1 MSKQDEQRLLVK
13 IATLYYSE
21 NKKQS
26 EIASLLHLSQSF
38 VSRALTRCQKEGL
51 VKITVVQPTNIFVD
65 LEKAIEERF
74 GIRQAIVVDVG
85 ENASYSQV
93 KHAIGSAAAHY
104 VETRLRPEDLVGI
117 SSWSST
123 IRCMV
128 DEMHPQNI
136 RAAGVIQLLG
146 GVGPNGNVQATIL
159 TQQLAAHLGCPAWLL
174 PSQSIEHSVE
184 ERSRLV
190 NSPDVA
196 AVVAKFA
203 EVDVAAVAALPDILV
218 TALKDHTLLQVLQKG
233 QVALLMLLLDLADAV
248 KQESQLL
255 KALLAGGFGHLLIH
269 LGPLFVLTR
278 RRSLQVG
285 SGIADAAQL
294 LEPQLGMLLLIAG
307 GLLKDGRD
315 LLEALF
321 LGLAGKISILIAGHA
336 LSRKRLPQIGLRLAS
351 LQLHNAQPSFLN

>member
-13 IATLYYSE
+13 VATLYYSE

-51 VKITVVQPTNIFVD
+51 VKITVVQPTNIFVH
-65 LEKAIEERF
+65 LEKALEQQY

-85 ENASYSQV
+85 EDPSNAQI

-104 VETRLRPEDLVGI
+104 METRIRPEDLIGI

-123 IRCMV
+123 IRGMV

-159 TQQLAAHLGCPAWLL
+159 TQQLAAHLDCPAWLL
-174 PSQSIEHSVE
+174 PSQSIEHSVT
-184 ERSRLV
+184 ERARLT

-203 EVDVAAVAALPDILV
+203 EVDIAIVGI
-218 TALKDHTLLQVLQKG
+218 G
-233 QVALLMLLLDLADAV
+233 DL
-248 KQESQLL
+248 EPSQLL
-255 KALLAGGFGHLLIH
+255 KNSGNYYTEDMLRLLSERGAVGDICLHYYDAAGNPVLTHDEDPVIGMELAQIRACNHVIALAGGLEKRNAIRGALQGNYIDVLITDY
-269 LGPLFVLTR
+269 PTA
-278 RRSLQVG
+278 RSL
-285 SGIADAAQL
+285 
-294 LEPQLGMLLLIAG
+294 
-307 GLLKDGRD
+307 LK
-315 LLEALF
+315 A
-321 LGLAGKISILIAGHA
+321 
-336 LSRKRLPQIGLRLAS
+336 
-351 LQLHNAQPSFLN
+351 

>member
-51 VKITVVQPTNIFVD
+51 VKITVVQPTNIFVA
-65 LEKAIEERF
+65 LEKAIEKQY

-85 ENASYSQV
+85 ESPTHAQI

-104 VETRLRPEDLVGI
+104 VETRIRPEDWVGI

-128 DEMHPQNI
+128 DEMHPQNV
-136 RAAGVIQLLG
+136 RAEGVIQLLG

-174 PSQSIEHSVE
+174 PSQSIEHSVQ
-184 ERSRLV
+184 ERARLV
-190 NSPDVA
+190 NSPEVA
-196 AVVAKFA
+196 AAVAKFS
-203 EVDVAAVAALPDILV
+203 EVDVAIVGIGELEP
-218 TALKDHTLLQVLQKG
+218 
-233 QVALLMLLLDLADAV
+233 
-248 KQESQLL
+248 SQLL
-255 KALLAGGFGHLLIH
+255 KNSGNYYNEAMLQLLAARGAVGDICLHYYNAAGKPVLAPNEDPVIGMELAQIRACPHVIALAGGPEKRNAIRGALEGKYIDVLITDY
-269 LGPLFVLTR
+269 PMA
-278 RRSLQVG
+278 RSLVN
-285 SGIADAAQL
+285 S
-294 LEPQLGMLLLIAG
+294 LG
-307 GLLKDGRD
+307 
-315 LLEALF
+315 
-321 LGLAGKISILIAGHA
+321 
-336 LSRKRLPQIGLRLAS
+336 
-351 LQLHNAQPSFLN
+351 

>member
-1 MSKQDEQRLLVK
+1 MGTDG
-13 IATLYYSE
+13 A
-21 NKKQS
+21 
-26 EIASLLHLSQSF
+26 
-38 VSRALTRCQKEGL
+38 
-51 VKITVVQPTNIFVD
+51 D
-65 LEKAIEERF
+65 L
-74 GIRQAIVVDVG
+74 
-85 ENASYSQV
+85 
-93 KHAIGSAAAHY
+93 
-104 VETRLRPEDLVGI
+104 
-117 SSWSST
+117 
-123 IRCMV
+123 
-128 DEMHPQNI
+128 
-136 RAAGVIQLLG
+136 
-146 GVGPNGNVQATIL
+146 
-159 TQQLAAHLGCPAWLL
+159 
-174 PSQSIEHSVE
+174 
-184 ERSRLV
+184 RSG
-190 NSPDVA
+190 
-196 AVVAKFA
+196 FA

-294 LEPQLGMLLLIAG
+294 FEPQLGMLLLIAG